1 MGIRQLKISQKIT
14 VRENKSLNIYLTDI
28 ARLGGPLTSEEENEL
43 TQLVKDGDKETSEKA
58 AKKLIESN
66 LRFVVSVAKQY
77 QNLSSAISLED
88 LIDEGNLGLIK
99 AVYRFDPTRGFKLIS
114 FAVWWIRQAIME
126 YLSENA
132 RKIRLPSNKVQA
144 INRLKN
150 AEGYLEQRLQRP
162 PTLEE
167 VVEYFKKEEKEG
179 KASKEFSEKNI
190 KELYISNQFVASLDS
205 PVSNDEDASLL
216 VDVTPIENDCHD
228 VNVTLKNQDLK
239 YKVDIMLKKLQPRE
253 REVLKGYFGLENKPQ
268 KSLEQIGEE
277 MGLVPE
283 RIRQIR
289 ESALRKLKGANI
301 RKFVAE
307 FIS

>member
-14 VRENKSLNIYLTDI
+14 VRENKSLNTYLTDI
-28 ARLGGPLTSEEENEL
+28 AKLSGPLTSTEENEL
-43 TQLVKDGDKETSEKA
+43 AERVVSGDKDA
-58 AKKLIESN
+58 LNKLIEAN

-88 LIDEGNLGLIK
+88 LINEGNLGLIK
-99 AVYRFDPTRGFKLIS
+99 AAHRFDPTRGFKFIS
-114 FAVWWIRQAIME
+114 FAVWWIRQAMME

-132 RKIRLPSNKVQA
+132 RKIRLPSNKIQA

-150 AEGYLEQRLQRP
+150 AEAYLEQRLQRP
-162 PTLEE
+162 PTMEE
-167 VVEYFKKEEKEG
+167 VTEYFEKEG
-179 KASKEFSEKNI
+179 KPGKEFSKKNI
-190 KELYISNQFVASLDS
+190 KELYLSNQFVASLDS
-205 PVSNDEDASLL
+205 PVSNDDDASLL
-216 VDVTPIENDCHD
+216 VDITPIENDCHD
-228 VNVTLKNQDLK
+228 VNISLKDQDLK
-239 YKVDIMLKKLQPRE
+239 YKVDIILKKLQPRE
-253 REVLKGYFGLENKPQ
+253 REVLRGYFGLGNKAP

-289 ESALRKLKGANI
+289 ESGLRKLRGSNI
-301 RKFVAE
+301 KKFVTE